1 MSDSLLAPDDGQYD
15 MFKTNRRLFF
25 EELENMGEFTGER
38 LIKKRPDTYKAIV
51 VLLGQGVGVIRIGQ
65 LLGVSPNTVLAV
77 RDREGSSIDIVKEHL
92 AKVAHNGAALA
103 GEGLVDQL
111 SKLLAKAGG
120 KDYPTLDVKELKDLA
135 VIFGIFTTNGQ
146 LLAGEPTSR
155 VEVSDF
161 SKTSP
166 QEAFNAYIESLKPAK
181 ATHLAVETPG
191 QKGNGARPDLVPG
204 ASALPPVIDL
214 PSSTKP
220 PMADSQSE
228 GDSQK
233 DQ

>member
-1 MSDSLLAPDDGQYD
+1 MSDSLLNTDDGQYE

-25 EELENMGEFTGER
+25 DVMEAKGEFTGER
-38 LIKKRPDTYKAIV
+38 LYQQRPDTYKAVV

-77 RDREGSSIDIVKEHL
+77 RDRESIAIDIVKEHL
-92 AKVAHNGAALA
+92 ARVAHNGAALA

-111 SKLLAKAGG
+111 SKVLRDAAKRDHA
-120 KDYPTLDVKELKDLA
+120 TLDVKELKDLA

-155 VEVSDF
+155 VEVTDF

-166 QEAFNAYIESLKPAK
+166 HDAFNDYLASLQPAK
-181 ATHLAVETPG
+181 TTHLVVEPSGQKAQDGATATPG
-191 QKGNGARPDLVPG
+191 ARQISGPEPSATTPLPDSP
-204 ASALPPVIDL
+204 
-214 PSSTKP
+214 
-220 PMADSQSE
+220 SE
-228 GDSQK
+228 GSDPQPV
-233 DQ
+233 